1 MSASQKSLFE
11 PTGVCVKICGITNS
25 GDAELAI
32 EAGAD
37 ALGINLF
44 PGSKRY
50 VPLDECVPWLK
61 ALTVTRV
68 AVVVN
73 PAPET
78 IQAIVDSGVIDMIQ
92 FHGDESPA
100 SCLSSALP
108 WIRAVR
114 VRNEE
119 SLTNALSYST
129 PWLLLDAYSDSEY
142 GGTGHQVSLDQAA
155 AFILEHRKRRV
166 LLAGG
171 LTPDNIAK
179 AIQATNPYGV
189 DVASG
194 VEFPGSPRRKDAA
207 RMIEFVAAARSAAQ
221 CP

>member
-25 GDAELAI
+25 GDAGLAI

-61 ALTVTRV
+61 GLPVTRV

-73 PAPET
+73 PTLET
-78 IQAIVDSGVIDMIQ
+78 IQAIADSGVIDLIQ
-92 FHGDESPA
+92 FHGDESPT
-100 SCLSSALP
+100 SCAASALP

-119 SLTNALSYST
+119 SLTKALLYST

-142 GGTGHQVSLDQAA
+142 GGTGHQVSLEQAG
-155 AFILEHRKRRV
+155 AFIAEQQNRRV

-171 LTPDNIAK
+171 LTPDNVAK
-179 AIQATNPYGV
+179 AVQVTDPYGV

-194 VEFPGSPRRKDAA
+194 VESPRSPRRKDPA
-207 RMIEFVAAARSAAQ
+207 RMIEFVAAVRSAA
-221 CP
+221 PRS